1 MTRVLVQLRR
11 AMNWGRHAGPARLV
25 LVAAAVLGIIAAVR
39 PEVLTSQDPN
49 AINAHAIL
57 VGPNWAHWLGTN
69 EEGSDVLA
77 RIIYGTRLDLLLAVG
92 SAGIAGLVGFPL
104 GALAGYR
111 GGVTDYV
118 LQSFAISTL
127 AFPLILFAV
136 LIVASFGASLV
147 TLIGILS
154 FLFTAQVFTVA
165 RAQAKALRE
174 REFITAATVSGI
186 RTTHLLRR
194 HLFPNTRGPVL
205 VLLPQLMA
213 TAIIA
218 EAGLSYLGLGV
229 QPPSITWG
237 TILEASENYY
247 QQQPYYAVAAG
258 LVVTVS
264 AGLLMFAGDVISESL
279 DPRRRRAAAG
289 GQPPGVRTA
298 PSGAGPAP
306 ATKTAGPPGPTGSA
320 RGAASLSP
328 VNVGLGG
335 EGGGG
340 S

>member
-1 MTRVLVQLRR
+1 MTRALVHLRR
-11 AMNWGRHAGPARLV
+11 AMHWARHAGPARLV
-25 LVAAAVLGIIAAVR
+25 LVAAAILGIVAAVR
-39 PEVLTSQDPN
+39 PELLTSQDPN

-57 VGPNWAHWLGTN
+57 VGPSWSHWLGTTRKVPTFWR
-69 EEGSDVLA
+69 GSSTDSP
-77 RIIYGTRLDLLLAVG
+77 G
-92 SAGIAGLVGFPL
+92 SAPRRGERRIAGLVGFPL

-136 LIVASFGASLV
+136 LIVASFGASLL
-147 TLIGILS
+147 TLIGILA

-194 HLFPNTRGPVL
+194 HLFPNARGPVL

-218 EAGLSYLGLGV
+218 EAGLSYLGLGSSPEHHV
-229 QPPSITWG
+229 G

-264 AGLLMFAGDVISESL
+264 
-279 DPRRRRAAAG
+279 
-289 GQPPGVRTA
+289 
-298 PSGAGPAP
+298 PA
-306 ATKTAGPPGPTGSA
+306 S
-320 RGAASLSP
+320 
-328 VNVGLGG
+328 
-335 EGGGG
+335 
-340 S
+340 

>member
-1 MTRVLVQLRR
+1 MTPVMARIRRVLRW
-11 AMNWGRHAGPARLV
+11 ARHAGPARLA
-25 LVAAAVLGIIAAVR
+25 LVAAALVALVAAVR
-39 PEVLTSQDPN
+39 PELLTSQDPN
-49 AINAHAIL
+49 AINAHSIL
-57 VGPNWAHWLGTN
+57 VGPSWSHWLGTN

-77 RIIYGTRLDLLLAVG
+77 RIIYGTRLDLFLAVG
-92 SAGIAGLVGFPL
+92 SAGLAGLVGFPL

-136 LIVASFGASLV
+136 LIVASFGASLA
-147 TLIGILS
+147 TLVGILA
-154 FLFTAQVFTVA
+154 FLFTAQIFTVA
-165 RAQAKALRE
+165 RAQAKAVRE
-174 REFITAATVSGI
+174 REYVTAATVSGI

-194 HLFPNTRGPVL
+194 HVFPNTMGPVL

-237 TILEASENYY
+237 TILQASESYY

-258 LVVTVS
+258 LVVTVA
-264 AGLLMFAGDVISESL
+264 AGLLMFAGDLISESL
-279 DPRRRRAAAG
+279 DPRRRRGAIGPPPPPARAIAPAGRGPMPAAKSA
-289 GQPPGVRTA
+289 GQPGAIGASR
-298 PSGAGPAP
+298 GAG
-306 ATKTAGPPGPTGSA
+306 
-320 RGAASLSP
+320 SLSP
-328 VNVGLGG
+328 ARAGRGG
-335 EGGGG
+335 AEL
-340 S
+340 